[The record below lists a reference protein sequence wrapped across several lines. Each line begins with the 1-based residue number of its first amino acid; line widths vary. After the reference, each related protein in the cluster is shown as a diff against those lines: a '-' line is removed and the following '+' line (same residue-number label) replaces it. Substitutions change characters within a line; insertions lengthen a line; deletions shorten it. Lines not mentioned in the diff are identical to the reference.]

1 MDITGTGNN
10 VLTIDV
16 SQVLELADLLG
27 ASAVLV
33 IDGNLGD
40 TVNLSGEGSVA
51 APGTVVEV
59 DINGNGN
66 VTDPGERM
74 TATSNGSVTA
84 NFGLGPASYWV
95 YSDSTWGKLLVNTAV
110 TIL

>member
-40 TVNLSGEGSVA
+40 TVNLSGEGNRVA
-51 APGTVVEV
+51 GDTVVEV